1 MQKLICKPGQ
11 RATIVRSLPGMSTRM
26 ELIGRIVRV
35 VRIMTPQ
42 ENYWILPEF
51 PCWKIETP
59 ILVSDKEYVGVYDYC
74 LAPLPDEGDV
84 WEFDHE
90 EDLVKEQNKEL
101 SC

>member
-11 RATIVRSLPGMSTRM
+11 RATIVRALPGAKVSPH
-26 ELIGRIVRV
+26 LLGKIVKV
-35 VRIMTPQ
+35 LRIMGPK
-42 ENYWILPEF
+42 ENMWIIAKY
-51 PCWKIETP
+51 PCWEIETP
-59 ILVSDKEYVGVYDYC
+59 IVVETGVFVGVYDYC

-90 EDLVKEQNKEL
+90 EELVKEQNKEL